1 MLVQRGFLF
10 VTHLSMSNLMG
21 GLKCAGT
28 VKIREFDTFSRCRS
42 REGGYRVSY
51 GTTLKTIR

>member
-21 GLKCAGT
+21 VSSVLGQSKFESLTLFRDANQEKVAT
-28 VKIREFDTFSRCRS
+28 VLVT
-42 REGGYRVSY
+42 VPH
-51 GTTLKTIR
+51 

>member
-21 GLKCAGT
+21 VSSVLGQSKFESLTLFGNVNHEGVDT
-28 VKIREFDTFSRCRS
+28 VLVTVEH
-42 REGGYRVSY
+42 
-51 GTTLKTIR
+51 